1 MVPNYSR
8 GNDFTTIIILDQKMF
23 DENFW
28 SKPIP
33 EELTL
38 QAQNIFD
45 QKIDDE
51 NFWFKPILEEMIYQ
65 Q

>member
-1 MVPNYSR
+1 
-8 GNDFTTIIILDQKMF
+8 MF

-51 NFWFKPILEEMIYQ
+51 IFWFKPILEEMIYQ